1 MKSWYIVIL
10 FILLY
15 SCAAREKKQ
24 AGEELPAFDL
34 QLIDSVTNFNTAAI
48 PAGAP
53 IALIYFSPD
62 CEHCQK
68 ETKEILQH
76 MDSLKQIRFYFISN
90 DPLDNMREYNK
101 KFQLYN
107 YSNIVLG
114 RDTKFFFPAH
124 FKKVS
129 PPYIVTYG
137 PDRIK
142 KEIFMGE
149 TPIRQIIS
157 SVNTL

>member
-1 MKSWYIVIL
+1 MKSWIFIIVCS
-10 FILLY
+10 LLY
-15 SCAAREKKQ
+15 CCSGKGKKK

-34 QLIDSVTNFNTAAI
+34 QLLDSVTNFNTSSI
-48 PAGAP
+48 PAGNP

-62 CEHCQK
+62 CEHCQN
-68 ETKEILQH
+68 ETKDILQH
-76 MDSLKQIRFYFISN
+76 IDSLKQIRFYFISN
-90 DPLDNMREYNK
+90 DPLGNMREYDK
-101 KFQLYN
+101 KFKLHN

-142 KEIFMGE
+142 REIFMGE
-149 TPIRQIIS
+149 TSISQIIS
-157 SVNTL
+157 SINTL